1 MQNHEI
7 ANDNLK
13 RLEPIF
19 IEWQRLL
26 RVASEN
32 SGGNDSPYIHNE
44 QGNNHLF
51 ACACSH
57 ANYTAMQEVVGR
69 SKDVAMSTR
78 RAVMRRLDICFF
90 DSKSRY
96 AAEAKWIEFDGDNP
110 PYNKIPQTLQAALD
124 DVENYQNPWSEL
136 FSTLSSRIGLLY
148 VVPHFS
154 RDASDSD
161 LMSLIKGV
169 LSECGANAY
178 AYSFLKKDR
187 SLQYHVEG
195 RFYPGVLVLAK
206 TLS

>member
-1 MQNHEI
+1 MQKHEI
-7 ANDNLK
+7 EKDNLN
-13 RLEPIF
+13 RLESIF
-19 IEWQRLL
+19 VEWQRLL
-26 RVASEN
+26 LVASEN
-32 SGGNDSPYIHNE
+32 SGGKDSPYIHNE

-69 SKDVAMSTR
+69 SKDVGTSSKGT
-78 RAVMRRLDICFF
+78 VMRRLDVCFF

-96 AAEAKWIEFDGDNP
+96 AAEGKWIEFDGDNP
-110 PYNKIPQTLQAALD
+110 PYKRIRQKLQAALD

-136 FSTLSSRIGLLY
+136 FSTLSNRIGLLY

-154 RDASDSD
+154 RNVSDPD
-161 LMSLIKGV
+161 LMSLINGV
-169 LSECGANAY
+169 LSECAANAY

-206 TLS
+206 TLG